1 MVIDGQEVSV
11 VDGVA
16 FSTKMA
22 YNFHAKKRGAAPA
35 SFNEDY
41 VAAARHMNP

>member
-1 MVIDGQEVSV
+1 VSV
-11 VDGVA
+11 VDDIA

-22 YNFHAKKRGAAPA
+22 YNFQAKKRVAASA